1 MARRGSDS
9 GSCTGET
16 GILTIKPLKSL
27 IMEKEKVTAHDEE
40 LIELAYSTTYRSSIR
55 TMIQE
60 ADTERCRIV
69 LRRIMEDADVDWED

>member
-1 MARRGSDS
+1 MARRGSDG

-60 ADTERCRIV
+60 CRIV

>member
-1 MARRGSDS
+1 
-9 GSCTGET
+9 
-16 GILTIKPLKSL
+16 
-27 IMEKEKVTAHDEE
+27 MEKEKV
-40 LIELAYSTTYRSSIR
+40 ELAYSTTYRSSIR